1 MFFSR
6 NIPPSEK
13 VSAEIWRDVTA
24 GQVGADVI
32 KSFSVMLSSIY
43 APLLTAEDGWGL
55 ISQEER
61 RAFSSLLSRFSMSLT
76 DVVETIDFRTS
87 MKLQDPALPD
97 IAAEAASL
105 PSDGAPPP
113 PAVLDRLV
121 QVAAHWRAAAAALL
135 SARDPTLETLDDVGP
150 DSPLR
155 FWRERLAHL
164 NGFLEQFS
172 GAGSTVLLEAL
183 AHAPAAAPQ
192 LEGWHE
198 AEDRLREAVAE
209 ANDNVKHLTSLE
221 RHFEILGS
229 GTPQLIAEELSFMFS
244 KLKIVRV
251 MSKYLQNRHNMTG
264 LLVKITN
271 QMIARC
277 RDFLTDGG
285 DIWAQDPAA
294 FLAKIEECV
303 QLNTHCQEQ
312 YRTTKHERTGALR
325 ELPFAFDEDPPP
337 PPPPLPY

>member
-1 MFFSR
+1 MRADRFFVALEMHGQPQLAVTFDVRELGAQPVGKTMFFVR

-121 QVAAHWRAAAAALL
+121 QVAAHWRAAAAA
-135 SARDPTLETLDDVGP
+135 PP
-150 DSPLR
+150 
-155 FWRERLAHL
+155 AH
-164 NGFLEQFS
+164 
-172 GAGSTVLLEAL
+172 
-183 AHAPAAAPQ
+183 
-192 LEGWHE
+192 
-198 AEDRLREAVAE
+198 
-209 ANDNVKHLTSLE
+209 
-221 RHFEILGS
+221 
-229 GTPQLIAEELSFMFS
+229 
-244 KLKIVRV
+244 
-251 MSKYLQNRHNMTG
+251 
-264 LLVKITN
+264 
-271 QMIARC
+271 
-277 RDFLTDGG
+277 
-285 DIWAQDPAA
+285 
-294 FLAKIEECV
+294 
-303 QLNTHCQEQ
+303 
-312 YRTTKHERTGALR
+312 
-325 ELPFAFDEDPPP
+325 
-337 PPPPLPY
+337 

>member
-1 MFFSR
+1 MHGEPKLAVTFDVRELGAQPVGKTMFFSR

-113 PAVLDRLV
+113 PAYYQTPLNQPIGGVYPTVHSYFLPHVQGHGIFRLMLLLWQSV
-121 QVAAHWRAAAAALL
+121 QSVACVPL
-135 SARDPTLETLDDVGP
+135 TLP
-150 DSPLR
+150 R
-155 FWRERLAHL
+155 
-164 NGFLEQFS
+164 
-172 GAGSTVLLEAL
+172 
-183 AHAPAAAPQ
+183 
-192 LEGWHE
+192 
-198 AEDRLREAVAE
+198 
-209 ANDNVKHLTSLE
+209 TS
-221 RHFEILGS
+221 RPWKPH
-229 GTPQLIAEELSFMFS
+229 
-244 KLKIVRV
+244 RC
-251 MSKYLQNRHNMTG
+251 
-264 LLVKITN
+264 LV
-271 QMIARC
+271 
-277 RDFLTDGG
+277 
-285 DIWAQDPAA
+285 
-294 FLAKIEECV
+294 
-303 QLNTHCQEQ
+303 
-312 YRTTKHERTGALR
+312 
-325 ELPFAFDEDPPP
+325 
-337 PPPPLPY
+337 